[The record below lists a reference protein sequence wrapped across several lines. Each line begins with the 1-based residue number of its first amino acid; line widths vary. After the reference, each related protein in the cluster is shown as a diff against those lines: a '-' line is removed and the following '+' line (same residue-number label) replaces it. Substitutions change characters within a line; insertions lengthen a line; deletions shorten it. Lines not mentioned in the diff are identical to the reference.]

1 MQPEQNIQFNMLRKK
16 RRGFLIPALFILALT
31 SLILLVI
38 FLFSHP
44 TVYFSKNSGFTEH
57 DAVKAG
63 KNKLR
68 FVVPETIDTTKSTF
82 ISIRKEW
89 FTTSRLGTIVD
100 IKAKPGKYL
109 ALDFTDRQHDS
120 EVFTIY
126 TKNWF
131 GIKKQF
137 DVIVDYSN
145 FLRIFFPE
153 SHDGAIPRKPEIL
166 AYSKLQTDYKH
177 KFEELYKIKSFY
189 AYDKAG
195 KIAPEPIHR
204 RDVFSKDIAHGRAFI
219 VNNSTQ
225 ISLVYDF
232 LLPGI
237 FKNQAQKTQ
246 VYDLV
251 DKTVG
256 KAKTLDPEKQGH
268 EIQFN
273 TPPFYI
279 SKFLGWYY
287 IDPTGNRVDLKPG
300 EEFNIPTWVKSELRL
315 IAKYDI
321 TADID
326 KLAPALDKQGL
337 VAVSYFD
344 GVQRVFLDI
353 VKRGTPL
360 REHIYNKDGYVYEGW
375 YKDSGFTQKVD
386 FSQEIATTHI
396 SLYLKSIPQ
405 NQPQPEKPTK
415 YHTIT
420 FKTPDGAS
428 QLSPAKVARD
438 QKLDANYAA
447 PNRVSKVYPDGKLE
461 ELDYWTIWD
470 PINNQ
475 DTGVKFD
482 FNTPITSDL
491 VLYAHLRPYKAP
503 DSERPVTF
511 KVLDHI
517 QNQTLYDKTLTA
529 VNNKIQD
536 ADKAEINGILGNA
549 PADVE
554 TPMGTYRFKGWYL
567 NGDINSPFNIDD
579 TLPKNTKRFE
589 IHAVYDFEPNDKVP
603 NPQDPDNPLP
613 LDPSLV
619 KLTFLTPERTVLAVQ
634 TQEKGKA
641 YLGTLPT
648 ISKLGYVFKHWAYF
662 ENSEVKGQ
670 FDTTAVLNEN
680 TVLYPVFEKDP
691 NVNLENEELHTV
703 KIYNPLLKSSQVLK
717 VKKGELLGV
726 DTNAYTTTI
735 EDKEYVFDK
744 FTYED
749 GSDFDHL
756 TTQITKDLNLTV
768 NLKEKALDGF
778 KSIDAKI
785 SDPVQGKVL
794 FDGKIRVKDGQIYA
808 PDRAKLQAIFDTVGT
823 DIESAMGKH
832 QFKGWY
838 LDGDTNSPFIVND
851 QIDPNTTRLDIQA
864 VYDFEPNDKVPNPED
879 PDNPLPLDPSLVKLT
894 FLTPERTVLA
904 VQTQEKGKA
913 YLGTLPTISK
923 LGYIFKHWAYFEN
936 NEVKGQFDTTAVLNE
951 NTVLYPV
958 FEKDPNA
965 NLENEELYTVKIYN
979 PLLKSSQI
987 LKVKKGELL
996 GVDTNSYT
1004 TTIEDKEYVFDK
1016 FTNKDGSVFD
1026 HLTTAVTQDLEL
1038 TVNLKEQA
1046 LAGFKLI
1053 DVKIIDPVQGKVL
1066 FDGKVRVKDNQI
1078 YAPDRVKLQAILDTV
1093 GADIDTVLGKYRFK
1107 GWYLNGDLN
1116 SPFTVNDNLDPNTTN
1131 LTVKAVYY
1139 FEDNNKVPNP
1149 DNPSDPKPL
1158 DPALI
1163 KVTFLSD
1170 SYSVIS
1176 VQTSKKG
1183 KVFDGTLPNV
1193 EKRGYIFKHWVYF
1206 KSGVVGS
1213 IYNEQDVLTEN
1224 TVLYPVFEKDPS
1236 EPEPK
1241 NTAKVTMQ
1249 SDLLGQSE
1257 HRFVK
1262 KGTKLDLDPQQFN
1275 TKVGKYLYRFKR
1287 FIDEN
1292 GNTFD
1297 YKTKPIIEDI
1307 TLKIEYEKTEP
1318 KAKYTIKHVFEGVE
1332 GQIPETTQTVEKET
1346 TVGSEITV
1354 DSSDGLPGLD
1364 HGFDLVDSSETKT
1377 VKADGSTEF
1386 ILNYKRK
1393 EFTVTYQA
1401 NYQNHFP
1408 GTTVSNEPQTHKVKY
1423 QEKIKE
1429 PDPAPKLERHGRTY
1443 TFKHWQL
1450 ESNMNGVYGEQSPY
1464 NFNTRVNR
1472 NVDLVAY
1479 FEEKIEKV
1487 NYKIVHMLEKQGESS
1502 ALNGQYDRIEEVVQ
1516 DQKVEDGATYRD
1528 YATLD
1533 SNLYEKD
1540 AAHPDNLLN
1549 SQLTVGDNT
1558 TEVRQYYKL
1567 KETTVNFRKTAGI
1580 QSFDSA
1586 ETISV
1591 KKTRKIDL
1599 PNYNLK
1605 ANYEFTG
1612 WSYSENGPAQTI
1624 FIARGDNIDIYANT
1638 KILQS
1643 RVKYTILTQRADGGY
1658 DTTYETKNALIGSV
1672 HTASYANPNSS
1683 IYQDP
1688 RFNPSSLTVSANEN
1702 ENQVTVTIDRNVY
1715 TVTFEVIGHSGT
1727 ILNRVIRHGA
1737 KIGAIDESQF
1747 AADDLG
1753 INKAELDGN
1762 EKTKEE
1768 IENFLVQK
1776 NHKVTLHIGIPTRKF
1791 GKYPQTKV
1799 DNPAGIHH
1807 LKDEVHELKFNSK
1820 GNNYTIQFTRSYWQD
1835 SEGNRYE
1842 KFNNQ
1847 YFKIEPVNFLKI
1859 PKQNTWFTEKIIDFS
1874 PFNIYYYDYS
1884 DNGKPERSIFKAMVE
1899 DIGKVLEGEVHMP
1912 TYDSGDFKV
1921 KPALDAGLNSKLKK
1935 EHTDYAKAVLY
1946 QFHGNVAN
1954 YRGIDLSNFD
1964 NTKVGWPYYLA
1975 NHENFWW
1982 LGTQH
1987 FTSIPSARF
1996 ILSQGHLYQD
2006 GVHIVLG
2013 VVVCIR

>member
-1 MQPEQNIQFNMLRKK
+1 MLRKK
-16 RRGFLIPALFILALT
+16 RKGFLIPSLFILAFT

-57 DAVKAG
+57 DAVKVG
-63 KNKLR
+63 KNKIR

-82 ISIRKEW
+82 ISVRKEW

-131 GIKKQF
+131 GIKKQY

-166 AYSKLQTDYKH
+166 PYSKLQTEHKH
-177 KFEELYKIKSFY
+177 KYEELYKIKSFY
-189 AYDKAG
+189 AYDKDG

-204 RDVFSKDIAHGRAFI
+204 RDVFSKDIAQGRAFI

-251 DKTVG
+251 DKIVG

-375 YKDSGFTQKVD
+375 YKDSAFTKKVD
-386 FSQEIATTHI
+386 FSQEVANTHI

-438 QKLDANYAA
+438 QKLDANYAT

-470 PINNQ
+470 PVNNQ

-491 VLYAHLRPYKAP
+491 VLYAHLRPYKTP
-503 DSERPVTF
+503 DSERPVNF
-511 KVLDHI
+511 KILDHI

-549 PADVE
+549 LADVE

-579 TLPKNTKRFE
+579 ALPKNIKRFE

-641 YLGTLPT
+641 YAGTLPT

-662 ENSEVKGQ
+662 ENNEVKGQ

-680 TVLYPVFEKDP
+680 KVLYPVFEKDP
-691 NVNLENEELHTV
+691 NANLENEELHTV
-703 KIYNPLLKSSQVLK
+703 KIYNPLLKSTQVLK

-744 FTYED
+744 FTNKD

-756 TTQITKDLNLTV
+756 TTAITK
-768 NLKEKALDGF
+768 
-778 KSIDAKI
+778 
-785 SDPVQGKVL
+785 
-794 FDGKIRVKDGQIYA
+794 
-808 PDRAKLQAIFDTVGT
+808 
-823 DIESAMGKH
+823 
-832 QFKGWY
+832 
-838 LDGDTNSPFIVND
+838 
-851 QIDPNTTRLDIQA
+851 
-864 VYDFEPNDKVPNPED
+864 
-879 PDNPLPLDPSLVKLT
+879 
-894 FLTPERTVLA
+894 
-904 VQTQEKGKA
+904 
-913 YLGTLPTISK
+913 
-923 LGYIFKHWAYFEN
+923 
-936 NEVKGQFDTTAVLNE
+936 
-951 NTVLYPV
+951 
-958 FEKDPNA
+958 
-965 NLENEELYTVKIYN
+965 
-979 PLLKSSQI
+979 
-987 LKVKKGELL
+987 
-996 GVDTNSYT
+996 
-1004 TTIEDKEYVFDK
+1004 
-1016 FTNKDGSVFD
+1016 
-1026 HLTTAVTQDLEL
+1026 DLEL
-1038 TVNLKEQA
+1038 TVHLKEKE
-1046 LAGFKLI
+1046 LAGFRQI

-1078 YAPDRVKLQAILDTV
+1078 YVPDRAKIQAILDTV

-1107 GWYLNGDLN
+1107 GWYLNGDIN
-1116 SPFTVNDNLDPNTTN
+1116 SPFTVGDNLDPNTTN
-1131 LTVKAVYY
+1131 LTVKTVYY

-1149 DNPSDPKPL
+1149 DNPSDPQPL
-1158 DPALI
+1158 NPALI

-1206 KSGVVGS
+1206 KAGVVGS
-1213 IYNEQDVLTEN
+1213 IYNEHDVLTEN

-1241 NTAKVTMQ
+1241 NTVKVTMK

-1275 TKVGKYLYRFKR
+1275 TKVGKYLYKFKR
-1287 FIDEN
+1287 FVDEN

-1297 YKTKPIIEDI
+1297 YKTKPIFEDI
-1307 TLKIEYEKTEP
+1307 TLKIEYEKTEL

-1332 GQIPETTQTVEKET
+1332 GQIPEITQTVEKET

-1364 HGFDLVDSSETKT
+1364 YGFDLVDSTETKI

-1401 NYQNHFP
+1401 NYRNQFP

-1429 PDPAPKLERHGRTY
+1429 PNPAPKLERHGRTY

-1450 ESNMNGVYGEQSPY
+1450 ESTMNGVYGEQSPY
-1464 NFNTRVNR
+1464 NFNTKVNR
-1472 NVDLVAY
+1472 NIDLVAY

-1502 ALNGQYDRIEEVVQ
+1502 ALNGQYDRIEEVIQ
-1516 DQKVEDGATYRD
+1516 AQKVEDGATYRD
-1528 YATLD
+1528 YSALD
-1533 SNLYEKD
+1533 DNLYEKD
-1540 AAHPDNLLN
+1540 LSHPDNLLN
-1549 SQLTVGDNT
+1549 TQLTTGDNT

-1567 KETTVNFRKTAGI
+1567 KETTVNFQKTAGI
-1580 QSFDSA
+1580 ESLDYEQKL
-1586 ETISV
+1586 V
-1591 KKTRKIDL
+1591 KKTRKIEL

-1612 WSYSENGPAQTI
+1612 WSLSQNGASQAK
-1624 FIARGDNIDIYANT
+1624 FIASGDSMDIYANT
-1638 KILQS
+1638 RILES

-1688 RFNPSSLTVSANEN
+1688 RFNPTQFTVSANEN
-1702 ENQVTVTIDRNVY
+1702 ENQVTVTIDRNLY
-1715 TVTFEVIGHSGT
+1715 TVTFEVIGHYGT

-1747 AADDLG
+1747 SSDGNG
-1753 INKAELDGN
+1753 IIKAELDN
-1762 EKTKEE
+1762 IEK
-1768 IENFLVQK
+1768 N
-1776 NHKVTLHIGIPTRKF
+1776 
-1791 GKYPQTKV
+1791 
-1799 DNPAGIHH
+1799 
-1807 LKDEVHELKFNSK
+1807 
-1820 GNNYTIQFTRSYWQD
+1820 
-1835 SEGNRYE
+1835 
-1842 KFNNQ
+1842 
-1847 YFKIEPVNFLKI
+1847 
-1859 PKQNTWFTEKIIDFS
+1859 
-1874 PFNIYYYDYS
+1874 
-1884 DNGKPERSIFKAMVE
+1884 
-1899 DIGKVLEGEVHMP
+1899 
-1912 TYDSGDFKV
+1912 
-1921 KPALDAGLNSKLKK
+1921 
-1935 EHTDYAKAVLY
+1935 
-1946 QFHGNVAN
+1946 
-1954 YRGIDLSNFD
+1954 
-1964 NTKVGWPYYLA
+1964 
-1975 NHENFWW
+1975 
-1982 LGTQH
+1982 
-1987 FTSIPSARF
+1987 
-1996 ILSQGHLYQD
+1996 
-2006 GVHIVLG
+2006 
-2013 VVVCIR
+2013 

>member
-1 MQPEQNIQFNMLRKK
+1 MQPEQNMQFNMLRKK
-16 RRGFLIPALFILALT
+16 RKGFLIPALFILAFT

-82 ISIRKEW
+82 ISVRKEW

-131 GIKKQF
+131 GIKKQY

-166 AYSKLQTDYKH
+166 PYSKLQTEHKH
-177 KFEELYKIKSFY
+177 KYEELYKIKSFY
-189 AYDKAG
+189 AYDKDG

-204 RDVFSKDIAHGRAFI
+204 RDVFSKDIAQGRAFI

-256 KAKTLDPEKQGH
+256 KAKTLDPEKQGQ

-287 IDPTGNRVDLKPG
+287 IDPAGNRVDLKPG
-300 EEFNIPTWVKSELRL
+300 EEFNIPTWVKFELTL

-375 YKDSGFTQKVD
+375 YKDSAFTQKVD
-386 FSQEIATTHI
+386 FSQEVATTHI

-405 NQPQPEKPTK
+405 NQPQPEKPIK

-420 FKTPDGAS
+420 FKTPDDAS
-428 QLSPAKVARD
+428 KLYPVKVARD
-438 QKLDANYAA
+438 QKLDANYAS
-447 PNRVSKVYPDGKLE
+447 PNIVSKVYPDGKLE

-470 PINNQ
+470 PVNNQ

-503 DSERPVTF
+503 DSERPVNF

-536 ADKAEINGILGNA
+536 ADKAEINGILRNT

-579 TLPKNTKRFE
+579 TLPKNIKRFE

-641 YLGTLPT
+641 YSGTLPT

-662 ENSEVKGQ
+662 ENNEVKDQ
-670 FDTTAVLNEN
+670 FDTTAVLNDN
-680 TVLYPVFEKDP
+680 KVLYPVFEKDP
-691 NVNLENEELHTV
+691 NANLENEELNTV
-703 KIYNPLLKSSQVLK
+703 KIYNPLLKSTQVLKVKKGELLGVDTSAYTTAIEDKEYAFDKFTKEDGSTFDHLTTQIAKDLNLTVNLNEKLQDGFKSIDTKISDPVQGKVLYEGKIRVKDGQIYAPDRAKLQAIFDTVGADIDSAMGKHQFKGWYLDGDTNSPFTVNDQIDQNTARLDIQAVYDFEPNDKVPNPQDPDNSLPLDPSLVKLTFLTPERTVLAVQTQEKGKAYTGTLPTISKLGYVFKHWAYFENNEVKDQFDTTAVLNDNKVLYPVFEKDPNANLENEELNTVKIYNPLLKSTQVLK

-744 FTYED
+744 FTNKD

-756 TTQITKDLNLTV
+756 TTAITK
-768 NLKEKALDGF
+768 
-778 KSIDAKI
+778 
-785 SDPVQGKVL
+785 
-794 FDGKIRVKDGQIYA
+794 
-808 PDRAKLQAIFDTVGT
+808 
-823 DIESAMGKH
+823 
-832 QFKGWY
+832 
-838 LDGDTNSPFIVND
+838 
-851 QIDPNTTRLDIQA
+851 
-864 VYDFEPNDKVPNPED
+864 
-879 PDNPLPLDPSLVKLT
+879 
-894 FLTPERTVLA
+894 
-904 VQTQEKGKA
+904 
-913 YLGTLPTISK
+913 
-923 LGYIFKHWAYFEN
+923 
-936 NEVKGQFDTTAVLNE
+936 
-951 NTVLYPV
+951 
-958 FEKDPNA
+958 
-965 NLENEELYTVKIYN
+965 
-979 PLLKSSQI
+979 
-987 LKVKKGELL
+987 
-996 GVDTNSYT
+996 
-1004 TTIEDKEYVFDK
+1004 
-1016 FTNKDGSVFD
+1016 
-1026 HLTTAVTQDLEL
+1026 DLEL
-1038 TVNLKEQA
+1038 TVHLKEKE
-1046 LAGFKLI
+1046 LAGFRQI
-1053 DVKIIDPVQGKVL
+1053 DIKIIDPVQGKVL

-1078 YAPDRVKLQAILDTV
+1078 YAPDRAKLQAILDTV
-1093 GADIDTVLGKYRFK
+1093 GVDIDTVLGKYRFK
-1107 GWYLNGDLN
+1107 GWYLNGDIN
-1116 SPFTVNDNLDPNTTN
+1116 SPFTVDGNLDPNTTN

-1149 DNPSDPKPL
+1149 DNPSDPQPL
-1158 DPALI
+1158 DPTLI

-1206 KSGVVGS
+1206 KAGVVGS

-1249 SDLLGQSE
+1249 SELLGQNE
-1257 HRFVK
+1257 YRFVK

-1275 TKVGKYLYRFKR
+1275 TKVGKYLYKFKR
-1287 FIDEN
+1287 FVDEN

-1364 HGFDLVDSSETKT
+1364 HGFDLVDSSETKI

-1401 NYQNHFP
+1401 NYHNQFP
-1408 GTTVSNEPQTHKVKY
+1408 GTTVLNEPQTHKVKY

-1450 ESNMNGVYGEQSPY
+1450 ESTMNGVYSEQNPY
-1464 NFNTRVNR
+1464 NFNARVNR

-1502 ALNGQYDRIEEVVQ
+1502 ALNGQYDKIEEVVQ

-1528 YATLD
+1528 YSALD
-1533 SNLYEKD
+1533 SDLYEKD
-1540 AAHPDNLLN
+1540 LAHPDNLLN
-1549 SQLTVGDNT
+1549 AQLTTGDNS

-1567 KETTVNFRKTAGI
+1567 KETTVNFQKTAGI
-1580 QSFDSA
+1580 ESLDYEQKL
-1586 ETISV
+1586 V

-1612 WSYSENGPAQTI
+1612 WSLSQNGASQAK
-1624 FIARGDNIDIYANT
+1624 FIASGGSMEIYANT
-1638 KILQS
+1638 RILES

-1658 DTTYETKNALIGSV
+1658 DTTYETKTALIGSV

-1727 ILNRVIRHGA
+1727 ILNRVIRHGLT
-1737 KIGAIDESQF
+1737 IGAIDESQF
-1747 AADDLG
+1747 EADELG
-1753 INKAELDGN
+1753 IIKAELDGQ
-1762 EKTKEE
+1762 EKNKEE
-1768 IENFLVQK
+1768 IESFLVQK
-1776 NHKVTLHIGIPTRKF
+1776 NHKVTLHIGIPTKIV
-1791 GKYPQTKV
+1791 GKYPQTRV
-1799 DNPAGIHH
+1799 DSPAGIHH
-1807 LKDEVHELKFNSK
+1807 DVDVVRELKFNSK
-1820 GNNYTIQFTRSYWQD
+1820 GKDHTLKFTRNYYKDNSGNLYEMFNGSY
-1835 SEGNRYE
+1835 Y
-1842 KFNNQ
+1842 KF
-1847 YFKIEPVNFLKI
+1847 EDVVFLKI
-1859 PKQNTWFTEKIIDFS
+1859 PKKKTWFTKQIIDFT
-1874 PFNIYYYDYS
+1874 PFNIYIYRYR
-1884 DNGKPERSIFKAMVE
+1884 DNGKPEHSIFKAMVE
-1899 DIGKVLEGEVHMP
+1899 EIGKILNVETFMP
-1912 TYDSGDFKV
+1912 TQQAGDFSIVGAYSNNHQDK
-1921 KPALDAGLNSKLKK
+1921 LLRDA
-1935 EHTDYAKAVLY
+1935 TDYAKAVLNQY
-1946 QFHGNVAN
+1946 SKATNK
-1954 YRGIDLSNFD
+1954 YRGVDLSPFSESG
-1964 NTKVGWPYYLA
+1964 VEWPYY
-1975 NHENFWW
+1975 NDSYKKFWW
-1982 LGTQH
+1982 LGTQEDYV
-1987 FTSIPSARF
+1987 SPKARF
-1996 ILSQGHLYQD
+1996 IYSNGAISDLS
-2006 GVHIVLG
+2006 VSNVFG

>member
-1 MQPEQNIQFNMLRKK
+1 MQPEQNMQFNMLRKK
-16 RRGFLIPALFILALT
+16 RKGFLIPALFILAFT

-82 ISIRKEW
+82 ISVRKEW

-131 GIKKQF
+131 GIKKQY

-166 AYSKLQTDYKH
+166 PYSKLQTEHKH
-177 KFEELYKIKSFY
+177 KYEELYKIKSFY
-189 AYDKAG
+189 AYDKDG
-195 KIAPEPIHR
+195 KITPEPIHR
-204 RDVFSKDIAHGRAFI
+204 RDVFSKDIAQGRAFI

-287 IDPTGNRVDLKPG
+287 IDPAGNRVDLKPG

-375 YKDSGFTQKVD
+375 YKDSAFTQKVD
-386 FSQEIATTHI
+386 FSQEVATTHI

-405 NQPQPEKPTK
+405 NQPQPEKPTE

-420 FKTPDGAS
+420 FKTPDDAS
-428 QLSPAKVARD
+428 KLYPVKVARD
-438 QKLDANYAA
+438 QKLDANYAS
-447 PNRVSKVYPDGKLE
+447 PNIVSKVYPDGKLE

-470 PINNQ
+470 PVNNQ
-475 DTGVKFD
+475 DTGIKFD

-503 DSERPVTF
+503 DSERPVNF

-536 ADKAEINGILGNA
+536 ADKAEINGILRNT

-579 TLPKNTKRFE
+579 TLPKNIKRFE

-641 YLGTLPT
+641 YSGTLPT

-662 ENSEVKGQ
+662 ENNEVKDQ
-670 FDTTAVLNEN
+670 FDTTTVLNDN
-680 TVLYPVFEKDP
+680 KVLYPVFEKDP
-691 NVNLENEELHTV
+691 NANLENEELHTV
-703 KIYNPLLKSSQVLK
+703 KIYNPLLKSTQVLK
-717 VKKGELLGV
+717 VKNGELLGV

-744 FTYED
+744 FTNKD

-756 TTQITKDLNLTV
+756 TTAITKDLELTV
-768 NLKEKALDGF
+768 HLKEKELAGF
-778 KSIDAKI
+778 RQIDIKI
-785 SDPVQGKVL
+785 IDPVQGKVL
-794 FDGKIRVKDGQIYA
+794 FDNKVRVKDNQIYA
-808 PDRAKLQAIFDTVGT
+808 PDRAKLQAILDTVGA
-823 DIESAMGKH
+823 DIDTVLGKYR
-832 QFKGWY
+832 FKGWY
-838 LDGDTNSPFIVND
+838 LNGDINSPFN
-851 QIDPNTTRLDIQA
+851 IDDTLPKNIKRFEIHA
-864 VYDFEPNDKVPNPED
+864 VYDFEPNDKVPNPQD

-913 YLGTLPTISK
+913 YSGTLPTISK
-923 LGYIFKHWAYFEN
+923 LGYVFKHWAYFEN
-936 NEVKGQFDTTAVLNE
+936 NEVKDQFDTTTVLND
-951 NTVLYPV
+951 NKVLYPV

-965 NLENEELYTVKIYN
+965 NLENEELHTVKIYN
-979 PLLKSSQI
+979 PLLKSTQV
-987 LKVKKGELL
+987 LKVKNGELL
-996 GVDTNSYT
+996 GVDTNAYT

-1016 FTNKDGSVFD
+1016 FTNKDGSDFD
-1026 HLTTAVTQDLEL
+1026 HLTTAITKDLEL
-1038 TVNLKEQA
+1038 TVHLKEKE
-1046 LAGFKLI
+1046 LAGFRQI
-1053 DVKIIDPVQGKVL
+1053 DIKIIDPVQGKVL
-1066 FDGKVRVKDNQI
+1066 FDNKVRVKDNQI
-1078 YAPDRVKLQAILDTV
+1078 YAPDRAKLQAILDTV

-1107 GWYLNGDLN
+1107 GWYLNGDIN
-1116 SPFTVNDNLDPNTTN
+1116 SPFTVDGNLDPNTTN

-1149 DNPSDPKPL
+1149 DNPSDPQPL

-1206 KSGVVGS
+1206 KAGVVGS

-1249 SDLLGQSE
+1249 SELLGQSE

-1275 TKVGKYLYRFKR
+1275 TKVGKYLYKFKR
-1287 FIDEN
+1287 FVDEN

-1318 KAKYTIKHVFEGVE
+1318 KAKYTIKHVFEGVA

-1364 HGFDLVDSSETKT
+1364 HGFDLVDSSETKI

-1393 EFTVTYQA
+1393 EFTVTYQV
-1401 NYQNHFP
+1401 NYRNQFP

-1450 ESNMNGVYGEQSPY
+1450 ESTMNGVYSEQSPY

-1487 NYKIVHMLEKQGESS
+1487 NYKIVHMLEKQGEDS

-1528 YATLD
+1528 YSALD

-1540 AAHPDNLLN
+1540 LAHPDNLLN
-1549 SQLTVGDNT
+1549 AQLNVGDNT

-1567 KETTVNFRKTAGI
+1567 KETTVNFQKTAGI
-1580 QSFDSA
+1580 ESLDYEQKL
-1586 ETISV
+1586 V

-1605 ANYEFTG
+1605 PNYEFTG
-1612 WSYSENGPAQTI
+1612 WSLSQNGASQAK
-1624 FIARGDNIDIYANT
+1624 FIASGDSMDIYANT
-1638 KILQS
+1638 RILES

-1658 DTTYETKNALIGSV
+1658 DTTYETKTALIGSV

-1688 RFNPSSLTVSANEN
+1688 RFNPTQFTVSANEN

-1727 ILNRVIRHGA
+1727 ILNRVIRHGVA
-1737 KIGAIDESQF
+1737 IGMIDEDQF
-1747 AADDLG
+1747 FADELG
-1753 INKAELDGN
+1753 IIRAELDGQ

-1768 IENFLVQK
+1768 IEKFAVSK
-1776 NHKVTLHIGIPTRKF
+1776 NHKVTLHIGVPTRKF
-1791 GKYPQTKV
+1791 GEYPQTLV
-1799 DNPAGIHH
+1799 TNPAGIHH
-1807 LKDEVHELKFNSK
+1807 LNDVPFGLSFNFN
-1820 GNNYTIQFTRSYWQD
+1820 GTNHTVQYNRSYWQD
-1835 SEGNRYE
+1835 SNGTKYE
-1842 KFNNQ
+1842 KYNGQ
-1847 YFKIEPVNFLKI
+1847 YYKIEPVNFLKI
-1859 PKQNTWFTEKIIDFS
+1859 PKQKTWFTEKIIDVS
-1874 PFNIYYYDYS
+1874 PFNIYYFDYP
-1884 DNGKPERSIFKAMVE
+1884 DNAKPERSIFKSMVE
-1899 DIGKVLEGEVHMP
+1899 SIGRVFRGDTYMP
-1912 TYDSGDFKV
+1912 TYDTGDFQM
-1921 KPALDAGLNSKLKK
+1921 KPALDAAMYSKLKK
-1935 EHTDYAKAVLY
+1935 VATDYAKAVLN
-1946 QFHGNVAN
+1946 QHTSSVPK
-1954 YRGIDLSNFD
+1954 YRGASLLNLIDPKIGYPFYHNAHATL
-1964 NTKVGWPYYLA
+1964 
-1975 NHENFWW
+1975 WW
-1982 LGTQH
+1982 LGTKYPDSRP
-1987 FTSIPSARF
+1987 FARY
-1996 ILSQGHLYQD
+1996 ILSDGKLFQD
-2006 GVHIVLG
+2006 SVYAVLG

>member
-1 MQPEQNIQFNMLRKK
+1 MQPEQNMQFNMLRKK
-16 RRGFLIPALFILALT
+16 RRGFLIPALFILAFT

-57 DAVKAG
+57 DAVKSG

-89 FTTSRLGTIVD
+89 FTTSRMGTIVD

-131 GIKKQF
+131 GIKKQY

-166 AYSKLQTDYKH
+166 AYSKLQTEYKH

-204 RDVFSKDIAHGRAFI
+204 RDVFSKDIAQGRAFI

-287 IDPTGNRVDLKPG
+287 IDPTGNRADLKPG

-360 REHIYNKDGYVYEGW
+360 REHIYNKDGHVYEGW

-386 FSQEIATTHI
+386 FSQEVATTHI
-396 SLYLKSIPQ
+396 SLYLKSISQ

-415 YHTIT
+415 YHTVT

-470 PINNQ
+470 PVNNQ

-536 ADKAEINGILGNA
+536 SDKAEINGILGNS

-554 TPMGTYRFKGWYL
+554 TPMGKYRFKGWYL

-579 TLPKNTKRFE
+579 TLPKNIKRFE

-662 ENSEVKGQ
+662 ENNEVKGQ
-670 FDTTAVLNEN
+670 FEETAVLNEN

-691 NVNLENEELHTV
+691 NENLENEELYTV
-703 KIYNPLLKSSQVLK
+703 KIYNPLLKSSQVQK

-744 FTYED
+744 FT
-749 GSDFDHL
+749 
-756 TTQITKDLNLTV
+756 
-768 NLKEKALDGF
+768 
-778 KSIDAKI
+778 
-785 SDPVQGKVL
+785 
-794 FDGKIRVKDGQIYA
+794 
-808 PDRAKLQAIFDTVGT
+808 
-823 DIESAMGKH
+823 
-832 QFKGWY
+832 
-838 LDGDTNSPFIVND
+838 
-851 QIDPNTTRLDIQA
+851 
-864 VYDFEPNDKVPNPED
+864 
-879 PDNPLPLDPSLVKLT
+879 
-894 FLTPERTVLA
+894 
-904 VQTQEKGKA
+904 
-913 YLGTLPTISK
+913 
-923 LGYIFKHWAYFEN
+923 
-936 NEVKGQFDTTAVLNE
+936 NE
-951 NTVLYPV
+951 
-958 FEKDPNA
+958 
-965 NLENEELYTVKIYN
+965 
-979 PLLKSSQI
+979 
-987 LKVKKGELL
+987 
-996 GVDTNSYT
+996 
-1004 TTIEDKEYVFDK
+1004 
-1016 FTNKDGSVFD
+1016 DGSVFD

-1078 YAPDRVKLQAILDTV
+1078 YAPDRAKLQAILDTV

-1107 GWYLNGDLN
+1107 GWYLNGDTN

-1131 LTVKAVYY
+1131 LTVKTVYY

-1170 SYSVIS
+1170 NYSVIS

-1275 TKVGKYLYRFKR
+1275 TKVDKYLYRFKR

-1354 DSSDGLPGLD
+1354 DSSDGLPGLE

-1401 NYQNHFP
+1401 NYHNQFP

-1429 PDPAPKLERHGRTY
+1429 PNPAPKLELHGRTY

-1450 ESNMNGVYGEQSPY
+1450 ESTMNGVYSEQSPY
-1464 NFNTRVNR
+1464 NFNTRVNH

-1528 YATLD
+1528 YAALD

-1540 AAHPDNLLN
+1540 AAHPDNLLDT
-1549 SQLTVGDNT
+1549 QLNVGDNT

-1612 WSYSENGPAQTI
+1612 WSLSENGPAQTD

-1638 KILQS
+1638 KLLQTTI
-1643 RVKYTILTQRADGGY
+1643 KYTILTQRADGGY

-1688 RFNPSSLTVSANEN
+1688 RFNPAQFTVSANEN

-1737 KIGAIDESQF
+1737 TIGTIDESQF
-1747 AADDLG
+1747 SADDLG
-1753 INKAELDGN
+1753 IRKAELDGQ
-1762 EKTKEE
+1762 EKDKTE
-1768 IENFLVQK
+1768 IENFVVQK

-1874 PFNIYYYDYS
+1874 PFNIYYFDYS
-1884 DNGKPERSIFKAMVE
+1884 DNAKPERSIFKAMVE
-1899 DIGKVLEGEVHMP
+1899 DIGKVLEGKVYMP

-1982 LGTQH
+1982 LGTQYL
-1987 FTSIPSARF
+1987 TSIPSARF
-1996 ILSQGHLYQD
+1996 ILSQGNLYQD

>member
-1 MQPEQNIQFNMLRKK
+1 M
-16 RRGFLIPALFILALT
+16 
-31 SLILLVI
+31 
-38 FLFSHP
+38 
-44 TVYFSKNSGFTEH
+44 
-57 DAVKAG
+57 
-63 KNKLR
+63 
-68 FVVPETIDTTKSTF
+68 
-82 ISIRKEW
+82 
-89 FTTSRLGTIVD
+89 
-100 IKAKPGKYL
+100 
-109 ALDFTDRQHDS
+109 
-120 EVFTIY
+120 
-126 TKNWF
+126 
-131 GIKKQF
+131 
-137 DVIVDYSN
+137 
-145 FLRIFFPE
+145 
-153 SHDGAIPRKPEIL
+153 
-166 AYSKLQTDYKH
+166 
-177 KFEELYKIKSFY
+177 
-189 AYDKAG
+189 
-195 KIAPEPIHR
+195 
-204 RDVFSKDIAHGRAFI
+204 
-219 VNNSTQ
+219 
-225 ISLVYDF
+225 
-232 LLPGI
+232 
-237 FKNQAQKTQ
+237 
-246 VYDLV
+246 
-251 DKTVG
+251 
-256 KAKTLDPEKQGH
+256 
-268 EIQFN
+268 
-273 TPPFYI
+273 
-279 SKFLGWYY
+279 
-287 IDPTGNRVDLKPG
+287 
-300 EEFNIPTWVKSELRL
+300 
-315 IAKYDI
+315 
-321 TADID
+321 
-326 KLAPALDKQGL
+326 
-337 VAVSYFD
+337 
-344 GVQRVFLDI
+344 
-353 VKRGTPL
+353 
-360 REHIYNKDGYVYEGW
+360 
-375 YKDSGFTQKVD
+375 
-386 FSQEIATTHI
+386 
-396 SLYLKSIPQ
+396 
-405 NQPQPEKPTK
+405 
-415 YHTIT
+415 
-420 FKTPDGAS
+420 
-428 QLSPAKVARD
+428 
-438 QKLDANYAA
+438 
-447 PNRVSKVYPDGKLE
+447 
-461 ELDYWTIWD
+461 
-470 PINNQ
+470 
-475 DTGVKFD
+475 
-482 FNTPITSDL
+482 
-491 VLYAHLRPYKAP
+491 
-503 DSERPVTF
+503 
-511 KVLDHI
+511 
-517 QNQTLYDKTLTA
+517 
-529 VNNKIQD
+529 
-536 ADKAEINGILGNA
+536 
-549 PADVE
+549 
-554 TPMGTYRFKGWYL
+554 
-567 NGDINSPFNIDD
+567 
-579 TLPKNTKRFE
+579 
-589 IHAVYDFEPNDKVP
+589 
-603 NPQDPDNPLP
+603 
-613 LDPSLV
+613 
-619 KLTFLTPERTVLAVQ
+619 
-634 TQEKGKA
+634 
-641 YLGTLPT
+641 
-648 ISKLGYVFKHWAYF
+648 
-662 ENSEVKGQ
+662 
-670 FDTTAVLNEN
+670 
-680 TVLYPVFEKDP
+680 
-691 NVNLENEELHTV
+691 
-703 KIYNPLLKSSQVLK
+703 
-717 VKKGELLGV
+717 
-726 DTNAYTTTI
+726 
-735 EDKEYVFDK
+735 
-744 FTYED
+744 
-749 GSDFDHL
+749 DHL
-756 TTQITKDLNLTV
+756 TTT
-768 NLKEKALDGF
+768 
-778 KSIDAKI
+778 
-785 SDPVQGKVL
+785 
-794 FDGKIRVKDGQIYA
+794 
-808 PDRAKLQAIFDTVGT
+808 
-823 DIESAMGKH
+823 
-832 QFKGWY
+832 
-838 LDGDTNSPFIVND
+838 
-851 QIDPNTTRLDIQA
+851 
-864 VYDFEPNDKVPNPED
+864 
-879 PDNPLPLDPSLVKLT
+879 
-894 FLTPERTVLA
+894 
-904 VQTQEKGKA
+904 
-913 YLGTLPTISK
+913 
-923 LGYIFKHWAYFEN
+923 
-936 NEVKGQFDTTAVLNE
+936 
-951 NTVLYPV
+951 
-958 FEKDPNA
+958 
-965 NLENEELYTVKIYN
+965 
-979 PLLKSSQI
+979 
-987 LKVKKGELL
+987 
-996 GVDTNSYT
+996 
-1004 TTIEDKEYVFDK
+1004 
-1016 FTNKDGSVFD
+1016 
-1026 HLTTAVTQDLEL
+1026 VTQDLEL

-1078 YAPDRVKLQAILDTV
+1078 YAPDRAKLQAILDTV

-1107 GWYLNGDLN
+1107 GWYLNGDIN

-1206 KSGVVGS
+1206 KLGVVGS

-1354 DSSDGLPGLD
+1354 DSSDGLPGLE

-1401 NYQNHFP
+1401 NYHNQFP

-1429 PDPAPKLERHGRTY
+1429 PNPAPKLERHGRTY

-1450 ESNMNGVYGEQSPY
+1450 ESTMNGVYTEQSPY
-1464 NFNTRVNR
+1464 NFNTRVNH

-1502 ALNGQYDRIEEVVQ
+1502 ALNGQYDRIEEVQQ

-1528 YATLD
+1528 YAALD

-1612 WSYSENGPAQTI
+1612 WSYTENGPAQTI

-1638 KILQS
+1638 KILQTTI
-1643 RVKYTILTQRADGGY
+1643 KYTILTQRADGGY

-1688 RFNPSSLTVSANEN
+1688 RFNPTQFTVSANEN

-1753 INKAELDGN
+1753 IRKAELDGQ
-1762 EKTKEE
+1762 EKDKAE
-1768 IENFLVQK
+1768 IENFVVQK
-1776 NHKVTLHIGIPTRKF
+1776 NHKVTLHIGIPTKKF

-1799 DNPAGIHH
+1799 DNPAGIYH
-1807 LKDEVHELKFNSK
+1807 LKDENHSLNFNSK
-1820 GNNYTIQFTRSYWQD
+1820 GKDYTMQFTRSYWQD
-1835 SEGNRYE
+1835 STGNKYE
-1842 KFNNQ
+1842 KYNGM
-1847 YFKIEPVNFLKI
+1847 YFKIEPVYFVKI

-1874 PFNIYYYDYS
+1874 PFNINYPLFP
-1884 DNGKPERSIFKAMVE
+1884 DNAKPERSIFKAMVE
-1899 DIGKVLEGEVHMP
+1899 DIGKVLGGNVYMP
-1912 TYDSGDFKV
+1912 TYDSGDFSV
-1921 KPALDAGLNSKLKK
+1921 KPASEAGLKSQLRK
-1935 EHTDYAKAVLY
+1935 ESTDYAKAVLNQY
-1946 QFHGNVAN
+1946 SEYSYF
-1954 YRGIDLSNFD
+1954 YRGFNFSPFGESGSESFYYNRD
-1964 NTKVGWPYYLA
+1964 NHQVWT
-1975 NHENFWW
+1975 
-1982 LGTQH
+1982 LGTQ
-1987 FTSIPSARF
+1987 FSPYIT
-1996 ILSQGHLYQD
+1996 QVY
-2006 GVHIVLG
+2006 GVGYEGRIGWDFVGKVFG

>member
-1 MQPEQNIQFNMLRKK
+1 MQPEQYTQSNMPRKK
-16 RRGFLIPALFILALT
+16 RKGFLIPALFILAFT

-57 DAVKAG
+57 DAVKTG

-166 AYSKLQTDYKH
+166 PYSKLQTEYKH
-177 KFEELYKIKSFY
+177 KYEELYKIKSFY
-189 AYDKAG
+189 AYDKDG

-204 RDVFSKDIAHGRAFI
+204 RDVFSKDIAQGRAFI

-225 ISLVYDF
+225 ISLIYDF

-375 YKDSGFTQKVD
+375 YKDSGFTKKVD
-386 FSQEIATTHI
+386 FSQEVATTHI
-396 SLYLKSIPQ
+396 SLYLKSTSQ

-470 PINNQ
+470 PVNNQ

-517 QNQTLYDKTLTA
+517 KNQTLYDKTLTA

-536 ADKAEINGILGNA
+536 ADKAEINGILRNA

-579 TLPKNTKRFE
+579 ALSKNIKRFE

-613 LDPSLV
+613 LDPNLV
-619 KLTFLTPERTVLAVQ
+619 KLTFLTPERTVLSVQ

-641 YLGTLPT
+641 YAGTLPT

-662 ENSEVKGQ
+662 ENNEVKDQ
-670 FDTTAVLNEN
+670 FDTTAVLNDN
-680 TVLYPVFEKDP
+680 KVLYPVFEKDP
-691 NVNLENEELHTV
+691 NANLENEELQTV
-703 KIYNPLLKSSQVLK
+703 KIYNPLLKSTQVLK

-744 FTYED
+744 FTTED
-749 GSDFDHL
+749 GTAFDHL
-756 TTQITKDLNLTV
+756 TTQITQDLNLTV
-768 NLKEKALDGF
+768 NLKEKELDGF
-778 KSIDAKI
+778 KLIDAKI

-794 FDGKIRVKDGQIYA
+794 YEGKIRIKDGQIYA
-808 PDRAKLQAIFDTVGT
+808 PDRA
-823 DIESAMGKH
+823 
-832 QFKGWY
+832 
-838 LDGDTNSPFIVND
+838 
-851 QIDPNTTRLDIQA
+851 
-864 VYDFEPNDKVPNPED
+864 
-879 PDNPLPLDPSLVKLT
+879 
-894 FLTPERTVLA
+894 
-904 VQTQEKGKA
+904 
-913 YLGTLPTISK
+913 
-923 LGYIFKHWAYFEN
+923 
-936 NEVKGQFDTTAVLNE
+936 
-951 NTVLYPV
+951 
-958 FEKDPNA
+958 
-965 NLENEELYTVKIYN
+965 
-979 PLLKSSQI
+979 
-987 LKVKKGELL
+987 
-996 GVDTNSYT
+996 
-1004 TTIEDKEYVFDK
+1004 
-1016 FTNKDGSVFD
+1016 
-1026 HLTTAVTQDLEL
+1026 
-1038 TVNLKEQA
+1038 
-1046 LAGFKLI
+1046 
-1053 DVKIIDPVQGKVL
+1053 
-1066 FDGKVRVKDNQI
+1066 
-1078 YAPDRVKLQAILDTV
+1078 KLQAILDTV

-1107 GWYLNGDLN
+1107 GWYLNGDTN
-1116 SPFTVNDNLDPNTTN
+1116 SPFTVNDNLDPNATN

-1149 DNPSDPKPL
+1149 DNPSDPQPL
-1158 DPALI
+1158 DPTLI

-1170 SYSVIS
+1170 NYSVIS

-1206 KSGVVGS
+1206 KAGVVGS

-1236 EPEPK
+1236 EPEPQ
-1241 NTAKVTMQ
+1241 NTVKVTMQ
-1249 SDLLGQSE
+1249 SELLGQSE

-1275 TKVGKYLYRFKR
+1275 TKVGKYLYKFKR
-1287 FIDEN
+1287 FVDEN

-1297 YKTKPIIEDI
+1297 YKTKPITKDI

-1364 HGFDLVDSSETKT
+1364 HGFDLVDSTETKV

-1401 NYQNHFP
+1401 NYHNQFP

-1429 PDPAPKLERHGRTY
+1429 PNPAPKLERHGRTY

-1450 ESNMNGVYGEQSPY
+1450 ESTMNGVYSEQSPY

-1479 FEEKIEKV
+1479 FEEKIEKI

-1502 ALNGQYDRIEEVVQ
+1502 ALNGQYDRIEELQQ
-1516 DQKVEDGATYRD
+1516 DKKVEDGATYQD
-1528 YATLD
+1528 YSALD

-1549 SQLTVGDNT
+1549 AQLNTGDNT

-1586 ETISV
+1586 ETIVV

-1612 WSYSENGPAQTI
+1612 WSLSQNGPSQAN
-1624 FIARGDNIDIYANT
+1624 FIASGNSLDIYANT
-1638 KILQS
+1638 RILES

-1688 RFNPSSLTVSANEN
+1688 RFNPVQFTVSANEN

-1715 TVTFEVIGHSGT
+1715 TVTFEVIGHNGT
-1727 ILNRVIRHGA
+1727 ILNRVIRHGNT
-1737 KIGAIDESQF
+1737 IGAIDESQF
-1747 AADDLG
+1747 AADG
-1753 INKAELDGN
+1753 IGIIKAELDGN
-1762 EKTKEE
+1762 EKDKAE
-1768 IENFLVQK
+1768 IENFVVQK
-1776 NHKVTLHIGIPTRKF
+1776 NHKVTLHIGRLIKKF

-1799 DNPAGIHH
+1799 DNPSGIHH
-1807 LKDEVHELKFNSK
+1807 LEDKNHSLNFNSK
-1820 GNNYTIQFTRSYWQD
+1820 GKDYTMHFTRSYWQD
-1835 SEGNRYE
+1835 NSGNKYE
-1842 KFNNQ
+1842 KYDGQ
-1847 YFKIEPVNFLKI
+1847 YFKIEDVIFVKI
-1859 PKQNTWFTEKIIDFS
+1859 PKLNTWYTDKIIDFS
-1874 PFNIYYYDYS
+1874 PFNISKINYPD
-1884 DNGKPERSIFKAMVE
+1884 DAKPERSIFKSLVK
-1899 DIGKVLEGEVHMP
+1899 DIGKVLGGEVHMP
-1912 TYDSGDFKV
+1912 TYDSGDFQV
-1921 KPALDAGLNSKLKK
+1921 KPAYDANIQSRLIK
-1935 EHTDYAKAVLY
+1935 ETTDYAKAIL
-1946 QFHGNVAN
+1946 GSNDRDIRE
-1954 YRGIDLSNFD
+1954 YRGFDL
-1964 NTKVGWPYYLA
+1964 THVGGDLFSYRKRYHSYWWLATQVNYPTALA
-1975 NHENFWW
+1975 NLVRNDNI
-1982 LGTQH
+1982 LG
-1987 FTSIPSARF
+1987 S
-1996 ILSQGHLYQD
+1996 G
-2006 GVHIVLG
+2006 GVSNIFG

>member
-1 MQPEQNIQFNMLRKK
+1 MQPEQNMQFNMLRKK
-16 RRGFLIPALFILALT
+16 RKGFLVPALFILAFT

-82 ISIRKEW
+82 ISIRKDW

-177 KFEELYKIKSFY
+177 KYEELYKIKSFY

-204 RDVFSKDIAHGRAFI
+204 RDVFSKDIAQGRAFI

-415 YHTIT
+415 YHTVT

-438 QKLDANYAA
+438 QKLDENYAA

-470 PINNQ
+470 PVNNQ

-536 ADKAEINGILGNA
+536 ADKAEINGILRNK

-554 TPMGTYRFKGWYL
+554 TPMGTYHFKGWYL

-579 TLPKNTKRFE
+579 TLPKNTKHFE
-589 IHAVYDFEPNDKVP
+589 INAVYDFEPNDKVP

-613 LDPSLV
+613 LDPTLV
-619 KLTFLTPERTVLAVQ
+619 KLTFLTPERTVLAVK

-641 YLGTLPT
+641 YSGTLPT

-662 ENSEVKGQ
+662 ENNEVKGQ
-670 FDTTAVLNEN
+670 FDTTTVLNN
-680 TVLYPVFEKDP
+680 NAVLYPVFEKDP
-691 NVNLENEELHTV
+691 NANLENEELYTV
-703 KIYNPLLKSSQVLK
+703 KIYNPLLKSTQVQK

-744 FTYED
+744 FTNED

-785 SDPVQGKVL
+785 SDPVQAKVL
-794 FDGKIRVKDGQIYA
+794 FDGKIRVKDGQIYT
-808 PDRAKLQAIFDTVGT
+808 PDRAKLQAILDSVGA

-838 LDGDTNSPFIVND
+838 LDGDTNSPFTVND
-851 QIDPNTTRLDIQA
+851 PIDSNAARLDIQA
-864 VYDFEPNDKVPNPED
+864 VYDFEPNDKVPNPEN
-879 PDNPLPLDPSLVKLT
+879 PDNPLPLDPTLVKLT

-904 VQTQEKGKA
+904 VQTQEKGNA

-923 LGYIFKHWAYFEN
+923 LGYVFKHWAYFEN

-951 NTVLYPV
+951 NTVFYPV

-965 NLENEELYTVKIYN
+965 NLENEELHTVKIYN
-979 PLLKSSQI
+979 PLLKSTQTV
-987 LKVKKGELL
+987 KVKKGELL
-996 GVDTNSYT
+996 GVDTTAYT

-1107 GWYLNGDLN
+1107 GWYLNGDIN

-1364 HGFDLVDSSETKT
+1364 HGFDLVDSSETKI

-1401 NYQNHFP
+1401 NYHNQFP

-1429 PDPAPKLERHGRTY
+1429 PNPAPKLERHGRTY

-1450 ESNMNGVYGEQSPY
+1450 ESTMNGVYTEQSPY

-1516 DQKVEDGATYRD
+1516 YQKVEDGATYRD
-1528 YATLD
+1528 YAALD

-1540 AAHPDNLLN
+1540 PAHPDNLLN
-1549 SQLTVGDNT
+1549 SQLTIGDNT

-1612 WSYSENGPAQTI
+1612 WSLSENGPAQTD
-1624 FIARGDNIDIYANT
+1624 FIASGDNVDIYANT
-1638 KILQS
+1638 KILQTTI
-1643 RVKYTILTQRADGGY
+1643 KYTILTQRADGGY

-1715 TVTFEVIGHSGT
+1715 TVTFEVKGHSGT

-1737 KIGAIDESQF
+1737 TIGTIDESQF
-1747 AADDLG
+1747 SADG
-1753 INKAELDGN
+1753 IGIIKAELDGQ

-1768 IENFLVQK
+1768 IERFLVQRS
-1776 NHKVTLHIGIPTRKF
+1776 HKVTLHIGRLIKKF

-1807 LKDEVHELKFNSK
+1807 LEDKNHSLKFNSK
-1820 GNNYTIQFTRSYWQD
+1820 GKDYTMHFTRSYWQD
-1835 SEGNRYE
+1835 NSGNKYE
-1842 KFNNQ
+1842 KYDGQ
-1847 YFKIEPVNFLKI
+1847 YFKIEDVIFVKI
-1859 PKQNTWFTEKIIDFS
+1859 PKLNTWYTDKIIDFS
-1874 PFNIYYYDYS
+1874 PFNISNTNYPD
-1884 DNGKPERSIFKAMVE
+1884 DAKPERSIFKSFVE
-1899 DIGKVLEGEVHMP
+1899 DIGKVLGGEVHMP
-1912 TYDSGDFKV
+1912 TYNSGDFQV
-1921 KPALDAGLNSKLKK
+1921 KPAYDTNIQSRLIK
-1935 EHTDYAKAVLY
+1935 ESTDYAKAIL
-1946 QFHGNVAN
+1946 GSNDRDIKK
-1954 YRGIDLSNFD
+1954 YRGVDLTPVVVEGDNFFYRKRYHQHWWLATQVD
-1964 NTKVGWPYYLA
+1964 YPTALA
-1975 NHENFWW
+1975 NLVRNDNI
-1982 LGTQH
+1982 LG
-1987 FTSIPSARF
+1987 SA
-1996 ILSQGHLYQD
+1996 
-2006 GVHIVLG
+2006 GVCNIFG